1 MVLMLLAELLDE
13 ADPIFI
19 IIDQPRIKDVD

>member
-13 ADPIFI
+13 ADLIFI